1 MTNQQKT
8 NKLKLNTLIDIEE
21 LQIRLKLKE
30 DQELALLMLAAFRS
44 DASLR
49 QIKNALPLEVRTK

>member
-1 MTNQQKT
+1 MTNQRKT

-30 DQELALLMLAAFRS
+30 DQELALLMLAAFRP